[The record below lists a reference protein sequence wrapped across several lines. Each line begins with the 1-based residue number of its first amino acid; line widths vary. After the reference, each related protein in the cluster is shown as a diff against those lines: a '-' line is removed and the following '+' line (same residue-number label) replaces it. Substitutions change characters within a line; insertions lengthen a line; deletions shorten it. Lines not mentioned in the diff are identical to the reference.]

1 MDYRYH
7 TAIAPGGASQVRPR
21 RALSLSLAVLAATG
35 GVGCWAV
42 AARAQEV
49 GQAQGAA
56 GVQKGQVLVTTQQLN
71 LRVRRQSDGVEVVIE
86 GVGSAPELQ
95 QTTRGTVWLGR
106 LLTSRP
112 AALPGGGQRLSVPEA
127 GFQSLS
133 LVGAGQ
139 VFELQVTPI
148 PGYPLGRPVVSA
160 DGRDLILSF
169 ASSGQASQQ
178 TSSLDLRRPGRV
190 SEPTAAYVPPLQPRA
205 VAPPVGDMAV
215 GTMLLTNS
223 SYLNVSGP
231 PVTMTLRKAPAR
243 DVLMALSRLGGYG
256 FVFVEDSNKAD
267 NAAGTNGSASTLPI
281 SISFRNE
288 NYGQAVNSALL
299 AAGLQG
305 KRQGNT
311 ILAGT
316 NVMGKSFGAQLS
328 KVYRLNQVNAN
339 SAADYLANLGA
350 QVTKTNTINTAIT
363 AGANPNTTAIGASN
377 LATTTSSRQTKV
389 ESYSAG
395 TGPLQGL
402 IATTDSRL
410 STITLVGEPRLVTVA
425 ESYLRQLDLRQR
437 QVALSVKILDITLG
451 NNATIDNSFAFKF
464 GNSFIISESGQLLA
478 QFGRDQPIAGTP
490 PTGSTTTTTVN
501 TSNSGDD
508 TSISSTNTSNA
519 SGNSS
524 LSSLGSSNS
533 GFDTSNSNQS
543 GSNSS
548 VTLRSNEFSNF
559 SDAQISSIANE
570 LNLEVPGQSTYNPAN
585 RSFTFTP
592 SIGTGTATLLDS
604 IASNLQSTIT
614 RLTGIDR
621 SNIDT
626 TIVSRSNSSF
636 LNDRS
641 SGSRANN
648 FFSGSESSR
657 SNPSNSFAGNRS
669 TTTTTSTNTV
679 PIGGTPGKPA
689 DNFVNFLNAQIV
701 SASTKVLASP
711 TLILSENADE
721 LRKGED
727 TQGIN
732 IANLSRG
739 GSGGS
744 GGGGG
749 SSDNNANI
757 GRTKANE
764 SFVTVGEQVITNFE
778 VSTSSNFGNVVTCTA
793 ELGIAGLTFGA
804 RVSKIDDNG
813 FVTFSM
819 SPAIT
824 ATVRQQ
830 EVPGC
835 GFVDILAVRRL
846 DTGSARVRDGQTLIM
861 TGVISDA
868 DRQEVTKWPILGDV
882 PVIGQFFRNSN
893 NIRAKRELVILVT
906 PRIIND
912 NEGGTF
918 GYGYQPGTSDSRRLL
933 TDPNSPLRSQP

>member
-1 MDYRYH
+1 MDHRYIA
-7 TAIAPGGASQVRPR
+7 AIAPGGASQVRP

-35 GVGCWAV
+35 GVDGWAA
-42 AARAQEV
+42 AARAQDV

-56 GVQKGQVLVTTQQLN
+56 GVQNGRVIVTNQRLN

-86 GVGSAPELQ
+86 GVGAAPELQ
-95 QTTRGTVWLGR
+95 QATRGSVWMGR

-139 VFELQVTPI
+139 VFELQITPI

-169 ASSGQASQQ
+169 AASGQASQQ

-231 PVTMTLRKAPAR
+231 PVTMTLRNAPAR

-256 FVFVEDSNKAD
+256 FVFIEDSSRAD
-267 NAAGTNGSASTLPI
+267 NAGAAPSMLPI

-311 ILAGT
+311 ILAGA
-316 NVMGKSFGAQLS
+316 NVLGKSFGAQLS

-350 QVTKTNTINTAIT
+350 QVTKTNTINTAVT
-363 AGANPNTTAIGASN
+363 EGANPNTTAVGASN
-377 LATTTSSRQTKV
+377 LATTTSSSQTKV

-395 TGPLQGL
+395 SGPLQGL

-437 QVALSVKILDITLG
+437 QVALSVKILDVSLG
-451 NNATIDNSFAFKF
+451 NNATIDNSFAVRW
-464 GNSFIISESGQLLA
+464 GNNFIVNDQGQMVGAFNSLLPPA
-478 QFGRDQPIAGTP
+478 LDAFGRAYPTEVGFEYTP
-490 PTGSTTTTTVN
+490 PSADGT
-501 TSNSGDD
+501 
-508 TSISSTNTSNA
+508 
-519 SGNSS
+519 
-524 LSSLGSSNS
+524 
-533 GFDTSNSNQS
+533 
-543 GSNSS
+543 
-548 VTLRSNEFSNF
+548 
-559 SDAQISSIANE
+559 
-570 LNLEVPGQSTYNPAN
+570 VPG
-585 RSFTFTP
+585 
-592 SIGTGTATLLDS
+592 SITSEAP
-604 IASNLQSTIT
+604 
-614 RLTGIDR
+614 TGI
-621 SNIDT
+621 NVNGGAQLG
-626 TIVSRSNSSF
+626 TIYPTRPTASIFRDATKRNPGLSYN
-636 LNDRS
+636 R
-641 SGSRANN
+641 NN
-648 FFSGSESSR
+648 FY
-657 SNPSNSFAGNRS
+657 
-669 TTTTTSTNTV
+669 
-679 PIGGTPGKPA
+679 
-689 DNFVNFLNAQIV
+689 NFVNATIQSSN
-701 SASTKVLASP
+701 TKVLASP
-711 TLILSENADE
+711 TLILSENSEE

-727 TQGIN
+727 TQAIN
-732 IANLSRG
+732 IANLSGG
-739 GSGGS
+739 GSGS
-744 GGGGG
+744 SSSSSG
-749 SSDNNANI
+749 SSGTDNNATI

-764 SFVTVGEQVITNFE
+764 SYVTVGEQVITNYT
-778 VSTSSNFGNVVTCTA
+778 VTTGTQGNGNSCQPTF
-793 ELGIAGLTFGA
+793 GIAGLTFGA
-804 RVSKIDDNG
+804 RISKIDDNG

-824 ATVRQQ
+824 AALRQQ
-830 EVPGC
+830 VVPGC
-835 GFVDILAVRRL
+835 GPIDILAVRRL

-868 DRQEVTKWPILGDV
+868 DRQEVSKWPILGDV
-882 PVIGQFFRNSN
+882 PIIGQFFRSSN
-893 NIRAKRELVILVT
+893 NNRAKRELVIMVT

-918 GYGYQPGTSDSRRLL
+918 GYGYQPGTNDTRRFLA
-933 TDPNSPLRSQP
+933 DPNAPLRSQP

>member
-1 MDYRYH
+1 MPRLRCHPMDHRYLA
-7 TAIAPGGASQVRPR
+7 AIAPGGASQVRQ
-21 RALSLSLAVLAATG
+21 RALSLSLVVLAATG
-35 GVGCWAV
+35 GLDGWAA
-42 AARAQEV
+42 AARAQDA

-56 GVQKGQVLVTTQQLN
+56 GVQKGQVIVPTQRLN

-106 LLTSRP
+106 LLTTRP
-112 AALPGGGQRLSVPEA
+112 AALPVGGQRLSVPEA

-139 VFELQVTPI
+139 VFELQITPI

-169 ASSGQASQQ
+169 ATSGQASQQ

-231 PVTMTLRKAPAR
+231 PVTMTLRNAPAR

-256 FVFVEDSNKAD
+256 FVFVEDSSRAD
-267 NAAGTNGSASTLPI
+267 NAAAAPSTLPI

-299 AAGLQG
+299 AAGLQA

-311 ILAGT
+311 ILAGA
-316 NVMGKSFGAQLS
+316 NVLGKSFGAQLS

-363 AGANPNTTAIGASN
+363 EGVNPNSTAIGAQN

-395 TGPLQGL
+395 SGPLQGL

-437 QVALSVKILDITLG
+437 QVALSVKILDVSLG
-451 NNATIDNSFAFKF
+451 NNTTIDNSFAVRW
-464 GNSFIISESGQLLA
+464 GNNFIVNDQGQMVGAFNSLLPPA
-478 QFGRDQPIAGTP
+478 LDAFGRAYPTDVSFDATP
-490 PTGSTTTTTVN
+490 PSADGTDPGSV
-501 TSNSGDD
+501 
-508 TSISSTNTSNA
+508 SSEA
-519 SGNSS
+519 
-524 LSSLGSSNS
+524 
-533 GFDTSNSNQS
+533 
-543 GSNSS
+543 
-548 VTLRSNEFSNF
+548 
-559 SDAQISSIANE
+559 
-570 LNLEVPGQSTYNPAN
+570 P
-585 RSFTFTP
+585 
-592 SIGTGTATLLDS
+592 
-604 IASNLQSTIT
+604 
-614 RLTGIDR
+614 TGI
-621 SNIDT
+621 N
-626 TIVSRSNSSF
+626 VSGGAQLGTVYPTRPY
-636 LNDRS
+636 
-641 SGSRANN
+641 GSIYRDATKRNPGLSYNRNN
-648 FFSGSESSR
+648 FY
-657 SNPSNSFAGNRS
+657 
-669 TTTTTSTNTV
+669 
-679 PIGGTPGKPA
+679 
-689 DNFVNFLNAQIV
+689 NFVNATIRSSN
-701 SASTKVLASP
+701 TKVLASP
-711 TLILSENADE
+711 TLILSENSEE

-727 TQGIN
+727 TLALN
-732 IANLSRG
+732 IANLS
-739 GSGGS
+739 SGGS
-744 GGGGG
+744 DNNSSSSG
-749 SSDNNANI
+749 STGSDNNAAI
-757 GRTKANE
+757 GRTRANE
-764 SFVTVGEQVITNFE
+764 SYVTVGEQVITNYE
-778 VSTSSNFGNVVTCTA
+778 VTTGTSGNGNSCQPIF
-793 ELGIAGLTFGA
+793 GIAGLTFGA

-824 ATVRQQ
+824 AALRQQ
-830 EVPGC
+830 PVAGC
-835 GFVDILAVRRL
+835 GLIDILAVRRL

-868 DRQEVTKWPILGDV
+868 DRQEVSKWPILGDV
-882 PVIGQFFRNSN
+882 PIIGQFFRSSN
-893 NIRAKRELVILVT
+893 NNRAKRELVILVT

-918 GYGYQPGTSDSRRLL
+918 GYGYQPGTNDTRRFLA
-933 TDPNSPLRSQP
+933 DPNAPLRSQP

>member
-1 MDYRYH
+1 MPRLRCHPMDYRYH

-56 GVQKGQVLVTTQQLN
+56 GVQKGQVIVTTQQLN

-133 LVGAGQ
+133 LVGTGQ

-169 ASSGQASQQ
+169 AASGQASQQ
-178 TSSLDLRRPGRV
+178 TTRLDLRRPGWV

-231 PVTMTLRKAPAR
+231 PVTMTLRNAPAR

-256 FVFVEDSNKAD
+256 FVFVEDSKKGD
-267 NAAGTNGSASTLPI
+267 NAAPNVFASQLPI

-311 ILAGT
+311 ILAGA
-316 NVMGKSFGAQLS
+316 NVLGKSFGAQLS

-350 QVTKTNTINTAIT
+350 QVTKTNTINTAVT
-363 AGANPNTTAIGASN
+363 EGANANTSTIGAQN
-377 LATTTSSRQTKV
+377 LATTTSSLQTKV

-395 TGPLQGL
+395 SGPLQGL

-437 QVALSVKILDITLG
+437 QVALSVKILDVSLG
-451 NNATIDNSFAFKF
+451 NNTAIDNSFAVRW
-464 GNSFIISESGQLLA
+464 GNNFIVNDQGQMVGAFNSLLPPRTDA
-478 QFGRDQPIAGTP
+478 FGRSYPNDVTFEIDAQGGITAEA
-490 PTGSTTTTTVN
+490 PTGINVSGGAQRG
-501 TSNSGDD
+501 TSPYPSQPD
-508 TSISSTNTSNA
+508 A
-519 SGNSS
+519 SVFRDATKRNPG
-524 LSSLGSSNS
+524 LS
-533 GFDTSNSNQS
+533 
-543 GSNSS
+543 
-548 VTLRSNEFSNF
+548 
-559 SDAQISSIANE
+559 
-570 LNLEVPGQSTYNPAN
+570 YN
-585 RSFTFTP
+585 R
-592 SIGTGTATLLDS
+592 
-604 IASNLQSTIT
+604 
-614 RLTGIDR
+614 
-621 SNIDT
+621 
-626 TIVSRSNSSF
+626 
-636 LNDRS
+636 
-641 SGSRANN
+641 NN
-648 FFSGSESSR
+648 FY
-657 SNPSNSFAGNRS
+657 
-669 TTTTTSTNTV
+669 
-679 PIGGTPGKPA
+679 
-689 DNFVNFLNAQIV
+689 NFVNATIRSSN
-701 SASTKVLASP
+701 TKVLASP
-711 TLILSENADE
+711 TLILSENSEE

-727 TQGIN
+727 TQAIN
-732 IANLSRG
+732 IANLS
-739 GSGGS
+739 SGGS
-744 GGGGG
+744 GNN
-749 SSDNNANI
+749 SSSTGTDNNATI

-764 SFVTVGEQVITNFE
+764 SYVTVGEQVITNYT
-778 VSTSSNFGNVVTCTA
+778 VTTGTNGNGNSCQPTF
-793 ELGIAGLTFGA
+793 GIAGLTFGA

-824 ATVRQQ
+824 AALRQQ
-830 EVPGC
+830 PVAGC
-835 GFVDILAVRRL
+835 GLIDILAVRRL

-868 DRQEVTKWPILGDV
+868 DRQEVSKWPILGDV
-882 PVIGQFFRNSN
+882 PIIGQFFRSSN
-893 NIRAKRELVILVT
+893 NNRAKRELVILVT

-912 NEGGTF
+912 SEGGNF
-918 GYGYQPGTSDSRRLL
+918 GYGYQPGTNDTRRFLA
-933 TDPNSPLRSQP
+933 DPNAPLLPRN

>member
-1 MDYRYH
+1 MPRLRCHPMDHRYFA
-7 TAIAPGGASQVRPR
+7 AIAPGVASQVRP
-21 RALSLSLAVLAATG
+21 RALSLSLAVLAASG
-35 GVGCWAV
+35 GVGCWAA
-42 AARAQEV
+42 AARAQDV
-49 GQAQGAA
+49 GQAQQGAA
-56 GVQKGQVLVTTQQLN
+56 GVQKGQVIVTTQQLN

-86 GVGSAPELQ
+86 GVGAAPELQ

-139 VFELQVTPI
+139 VFELQITPI

-231 PVTMTLRKAPAR
+231 PVTMTLRNAPAR

-267 NAAGTNGSASTLPI
+267 NAAGPNASASRLPI

-311 ILAGT
+311 ILAGA
-316 NVMGKSFGAQLS
+316 NVLGKSFGAQLS

-350 QVTKTNTINTAIT
+350 SVTKTNTISTAIT
-363 AGANPNTTAIGASN
+363 EGANPNTTAVGARN

-395 TGPLQGL
+395 SGPLQGL

-437 QVALSVKILDITLG
+437 QVALSVKILDVSLG
-451 NNATIDNSFAFKF
+451 NNTAIDNSFAVRW
-464 GNSFIISESGQLLA
+464 GNNFIVNDQGQMLGAFNSLLPPSTDA
-478 QFGRDQPIAGTP
+478 FGRSYPNNVRLEFDEQGRITAEA
-490 PTGSTTTTTVN
+490 PTGINLSGGAQLG
-501 TSNSGDD
+501 TSPYPSQPDV
-508 TSISSTNTSNA
+508 SIFKDATKRNP
-519 SGNSS
+519 G
-524 LSSLGSSNS
+524 LS
-533 GFDTSNSNQS
+533 
-543 GSNSS
+543 
-548 VTLRSNEFSNF
+548 
-559 SDAQISSIANE
+559 
-570 LNLEVPGQSTYNPAN
+570 YN
-585 RSFTFTP
+585 R
-592 SIGTGTATLLDS
+592 
-604 IASNLQSTIT
+604 
-614 RLTGIDR
+614 
-621 SNIDT
+621 
-626 TIVSRSNSSF
+626 
-636 LNDRS
+636 
-641 SGSRANN
+641 NN
-648 FFSGSESSR
+648 FY
-657 SNPSNSFAGNRS
+657 
-669 TTTTTSTNTV
+669 
-679 PIGGTPGKPA
+679 
-689 DNFVNFLNAQIV
+689 NFVNATIRSSN
-701 SASTKVLASP
+701 TKVLASP
-711 TLILSENADE
+711 TLILSENAEE

-727 TQGIN
+727 TLALN
-732 IANLSRG
+732 IANLSSG
-739 GSGGS
+739 SSGNNSSSSSGSGT
-744 GGGGG
+744 
-749 SSDNNANI
+749 DNNATI

-764 SFVTVGEQVITNFE
+764 SYVTVGEQVITNYR
-778 VSTSSNFGNVVTCTA
+778 VTTGTDGNGNSCQP
-793 ELGIAGLTFGA
+793 EFGIAGLTFGA

-824 ATVRQQ
+824 AALRQQ
-830 EVPGC
+830 PVAGC
-835 GFVDILAVRRL
+835 GLIDILAVRRL

-868 DRQEVTKWPILGDV
+868 DRQEVSKWPILGDV
-882 PVIGQFFRNSN
+882 PIIGQFFRSSN
-893 NIRAKRELVILVT
+893 NNRAKRELVILVT

-912 NEGGTF
+912 NEGGNF
-918 GYGYQPGTSDSRRLL
+918 GYGYQPGTNDTRRLL
-933 TDPNSPLRSQP
+933 ADPNSPLQSQP

>member
-1 MDYRYH
+1 M
-7 TAIAPGGASQVRPR
+7 
-21 RALSLSLAVLAATG
+21 
-35 GVGCWAV
+35 
-42 AARAQEV
+42 
-49 GQAQGAA
+49 
-56 GVQKGQVLVTTQQLN
+56 
-71 LRVRRQSDGVEVVIE
+71 
-86 GVGSAPELQ
+86 
-95 QTTRGTVWLGR
+95 GR

-127 GFQSLS
+127 GLQSLS

-139 VFELQVTPI
+139 VFELQITPI

-178 TSSLDLRRPGRV
+178 TSRLDMRRPGRV

-231 PVTMTLRKAPAR
+231 PVTMTLRNAPAR

-256 FVFVEDSNKAD
+256 FVFVEDSSKAD
-267 NAAGTNGSASTLPI
+267 KAGAAPSMLPI

-311 ILAGT
+311 ILAGP
-316 NVMGKSFGAQLS
+316 NVLGKSFGAQLS

-350 QVTKTNTINTAIT
+350 SVTKTNTISTAIT
-363 AGANPNTTAIGASN
+363 EGANPNTTAVGARN

-395 TGPLQGL
+395 SGPLQGL

-437 QVALSVKILDITLG
+437 QVALSVKILDISLG
-451 NNATIDNSFAFKF
+451 NNATMENSFAVRW
-464 GNSFIISESGQLLA
+464 GNSFIVNNRGEMVANYGA
-478 QFGRDQPIAGTP
+478 YQPPSSAEGGLPGTYSAAP
-490 PTGSTTTTTVN
+490 RTTPLVGTGALTTTDPGFFDRLNNVPYPGATTTANGRQFFLRPSFGQYGNPLQPGLSEFTPGAPATPDRFITNPQTGEV
-501 TSNSGDD
+501 TVIPGTEGTQD
-508 TSISSTNTSNA
+508 TYSRSS
-519 SGNSS
+519 
-524 LSSLGSSNS
+524 
-533 GFDTSNSNQS
+533 
-543 GSNSS
+543 
-548 VTLRSNEFSNF
+548 
-559 SDAQISSIANE
+559 
-570 LNLEVPGQSTYNPAN
+570 PAN
-585 RSFTFTP
+585 FAYPRNQLFDY
-592 SIGTGTATLLDS
+592 IRA
-604 IASNLQSTIT
+604 TIT
-614 RLTGIDR
+614 
-621 SNIDT
+621 
-626 TIVSRSNSSF
+626 SS
-636 LNDRS
+636 
-641 SGSRANN
+641 
-648 FFSGSESSR
+648 
-657 SNPSNSFAGNRS
+657 
-669 TTTTTSTNTV
+669 
-679 PIGGTPGKPA
+679 
-689 DNFVNFLNAQIV
+689 
-701 SASTKVLASP
+701 STKVLASP
-711 TLILSENADE
+711 TLILSENSEE

-727 TQGIN
+727 IQAIN
-732 IANLSRG
+732 IANLS
-739 GSGGS
+739 SGGS
-744 GGGGG
+744 NNNSNSTGNSG
-749 SSDNNANI
+749 SDNNATI

-764 SFVTVGEQVITNFE
+764 SYVTVGEQVITNFD
-778 VSTSSNFGNVVTCTA
+778 VTRSNENNAVTCEA

-830 EVPGC
+830 EVQGC

-868 DRQEVTKWPILGDV
+868 DRQEVSKWPILGDV
-882 PVIGQFFRNSN
+882 PIIGQFFRSSN
-893 NIRAKRELVILVT
+893 NNRAKRELVILVT

-912 NEGGTF
+912 NEGGNF
-918 GYGYQPGTSDSRRLL
+918 GYGYQPGTNDTRRLL
-933 TDPNSPLRSQP
+933 ADPNAPLRSQP

>member
-1 MDYRYH
+1 MPRLRCHPMDYRYH
-7 TAIAPGGASQVRPR
+7 TAITPGVASQVRPR
-21 RALSLSLAVLAATG
+21 ALCLSLAVLAASG
-35 GVGCWAV
+35 GVGGWAA
-42 AARAQEV
+42 AARGQEV

-56 GVQKGQVLVTTQQLN
+56 GVQKGQVIVTTQQLN

-86 GVGSAPELQ
+86 GVGAAPELQ
-95 QTTRGTVWLGR
+95 QTTRGPVWLGR

-112 AALPGGGQRLSVPEA
+112 AVLPGGGQRLSVPEA

-169 ASSGQASQQ
+169 AASGQASQQ
-178 TSSLDLRRPGRV
+178 TSRLDLRRPGRV

-231 PVTMTLRKAPAR
+231 PVTMTLRNAPAR

-256 FVFVEDSNKAD
+256 FVFVEDSSKVDKAG
-267 NAAGTNGSASTLPI
+267 AAPSMLPI

-288 NYGQAVNSALL
+288 NYGQAFNSALL

-311 ILAGT
+311 ILAGA
-316 NVMGKSFGAQLS
+316 NVLGKSFGAQLS

-350 QVTKTNTINTAIT
+350 SVTKTNTISTAIT
-363 AGANPNTTAIGASN
+363 EGANPNTTAVGARN

-395 TGPLQGL
+395 SGPLQGL

-437 QVALSVKILDITLG
+437 QVALSVKILDISLG
-451 NNATIDNSFAFKF
+451 NNSTIDNSFAVRW
-464 GNSFIISESGQLLA
+464 GNNFIVNDQGQMLGAFNSLLPPA
-478 QFGRDQPIAGTP
+478 SDAFGRAYPTDVTFEATP
-490 PTGSTTTTTVN
+490 PSADGTDPGTIESEAPTGINV
-501 TSNSGDD
+501 NSGAQLG
-508 TSISSTNTSNA
+508 TVYPTRPFGSIYRDATKRNP
-519 SGNSS
+519 G
-524 LSSLGSSNS
+524 LS
-533 GFDTSNSNQS
+533 
-543 GSNSS
+543 
-548 VTLRSNEFSNF
+548 
-559 SDAQISSIANE
+559 
-570 LNLEVPGQSTYNPAN
+570 YNP
-585 RSFTFTP
+585 
-592 SIGTGTATLLDS
+592 
-604 IASNLQSTIT
+604 
-614 RLTGIDR
+614 
-621 SNIDT
+621 
-626 TIVSRSNSSF
+626 
-636 LNDRS
+636 
-641 SGSRANN
+641 NN
-648 FFSGSESSR
+648 FY
-657 SNPSNSFAGNRS
+657 
-669 TTTTTSTNTV
+669 
-679 PIGGTPGKPA
+679 
-689 DNFVNFLNAQIV
+689 NFVNATIRSSN
-701 SASTKVLASP
+701 TKVLASP
-711 TLILSENADE
+711 TLILSENAEE

-727 TQGIN
+727 NLALN
-732 IANLSRG
+732 IANLS
-739 GSGGS
+739 SGGS
-744 GGGGG
+744 GSSSGNTG
-749 SSDNNANI
+749 SDNNATI

-764 SFVTVGEQVITNFE
+764 SYVTVGEQVITNYE
-778 VSTSSNFGNVVTCTA
+778 VNTGTNGNGNSCQPIF
-793 ELGIAGLTFGA
+793 GIAGLTFGA

-824 ATVRQQ
+824 AALRQQ
-830 EVPGC
+830 PVAGC
-835 GFVDILAVRRL
+835 GLVDILAVRRL

-868 DRQEVTKWPILGDV
+868 DRQEVSKWPILGDV
-882 PVIGQFFRNSN
+882 PIIGQFFRSSN
-893 NIRAKRELVILVT
+893 NNRAKRELVILVT

-912 NEGGTF
+912 NEGGNF
-918 GYGYQPGTSDSRRLL
+918 GYGYQPGTNDSRRLL
-933 TDPNSPLRSQP
+933 ADPNSPLRSQP

>member
-1 MDYRYH
+1 
-7 TAIAPGGASQVRPR
+7 
-21 RALSLSLAVLAATG
+21 
-35 GVGCWAV
+35 
-42 AARAQEV
+42 
-49 GQAQGAA
+49 
-56 GVQKGQVLVTTQQLN
+56 
-71 LRVRRQSDGVEVVIE
+71 VRRQSDGVEVVIE

-95 QTTRGTVWLGR
+95 QTTRGAVWMGR

-112 AALPGGGQRLSVPEA
+112 AVLPGGGQRLSVPEA

-133 LVGAGQ
+133 LVGTGQ
-139 VFELQVTPI
+139 VFELQITPI

-169 ASSGQASQQ
+169 AASGQASQQ

-231 PVTMTLRKAPAR
+231 PVTMTLRNAPAR

-256 FVFVEDSNKAD
+256 FVFVEDSSKAD
-267 NAAGTNGSASTLPI
+267 KAGAAPSMLPI

-288 NYGQAVNSALL
+288 NYGQAFNSALL

-311 ILAGT
+311 ILAGA
-316 NVMGKSFGAQLS
+316 NVLGKSFGAQLS

-350 QVTKTNTINTAIT
+350 SVTKTNTISTAIT
-363 AGANPNTTAIGASN
+363 AGANPNTTALGAQN

-395 TGPLQGL
+395 SGPLQGL

-437 QVALSVKILDITLG
+437 QVALSVKILDVSLG
-451 NNATIDNSFAFKF
+451 NNATIDNSFAVRW
-464 GNSFIISESGQLLA
+464 GNNFIVNDQGQMLGAFNSLLPPA
-478 QFGRDQPIAGTP
+478 LDAFGRAYPTEVEFEYTQPSADGTEP
-490 PTGSTTTTTVN
+490 GSITAEAPTGINVSGGAQLGTVYP
-501 TSNSGDD
+501 TRPFA
-508 TSISSTNTSNA
+508 SIYKDATKRNP
-519 SGNSS
+519 G
-524 LSSLGSSNS
+524 LS
-533 GFDTSNSNQS
+533 
-543 GSNSS
+543 
-548 VTLRSNEFSNF
+548 
-559 SDAQISSIANE
+559 
-570 LNLEVPGQSTYNPAN
+570 YN
-585 RSFTFTP
+585 R
-592 SIGTGTATLLDS
+592 
-604 IASNLQSTIT
+604 
-614 RLTGIDR
+614 
-621 SNIDT
+621 
-626 TIVSRSNSSF
+626 
-636 LNDRS
+636 
-641 SGSRANN
+641 NN
-648 FFSGSESSR
+648 FY
-657 SNPSNSFAGNRS
+657 
-669 TTTTTSTNTV
+669 
-679 PIGGTPGKPA
+679 
-689 DNFVNFLNAQIV
+689 NFVNATIRSSN
-701 SASTKVLASP
+701 TKVLASP
-711 TLILSENADE
+711 TLILSENAEE

-727 TQGIN
+727 TLALN
-732 IANLSRG
+732 IANLS
-739 GSGGS
+739 SGGS
-744 GGGGG
+744 GSNSSSSGNTG
-749 SSDNNANI
+749 SDNNATI

-764 SFVTVGEQVITNFE
+764 SYVTVGEQVITNYE
-778 VSTSSNFGNVVTCTA
+778 VTTGTIGNGNSCQPIF
-793 ELGIAGLTFGA
+793 GIAGLTFGA

-824 ATVRQQ
+824 AALRQQ
-830 EVPGC
+830 PVAGC
-835 GFVDILAVRRL
+835 GLVDILAVRRL

-868 DRQEVTKWPILGDV
+868 DRQEVSKWPILGDV
-882 PVIGQFFRNSN
+882 PIIGQFFRSSN
-893 NIRAKRELVILVT
+893 NNRAKRELVILVT

-918 GYGYQPGTSDSRRLL
+918 GYGYQPGSGDTRRFLA
-933 TDPNSPLRSQP
+933 DPNAPLRSQP

>member
-1 MDYRYH
+1 MDYRYLA
-7 TAIAPGGASQVRPR
+7 AIAPGVASQVRPR
-21 RALSLSLAVLAATG
+21 ALSLSLTVLAATG
-35 GVGCWAV
+35 GVGSWAV

-49 GQAQGAA
+49 GQAPQGAV
-56 GVQKGQVLVTTQQLN
+56 GVQKGQVIVTTQQLN

-86 GVGSAPELQ
+86 GVGAAPELQ

-112 AALPGGGQRLSVPEA
+112 AVLPGGGQRLSVPEA

-178 TSSLDLRRPGRV
+178 TSRLDLRRPGRV

-231 PVTMTLRKAPAR
+231 PITLTTKNAPAVNVLMTL
-243 DVLMALSRLGGYG
+243 SRWGGYG
-256 FVFVEDSNKAD
+256 FVFVEDTSQVE
-267 NAAGTNGSASTLPI
+267 NAGAATSTPLI
-281 SISFRNE
+281 SMSFRNE
-288 NYGQAVNSALL
+288 NYGQAFNSALL
-299 AAGLQG
+299 AAGLQA

-311 ILAGT
+311 ILVGT
-316 NVMGKSFGAQLS
+316 NVLGKSFGAQLS

-363 AGANPNTTAIGASN
+363 EGANPNTTAVGASN

-402 IATTDSRL
+402 LATTDSRL

-437 QVALSVKILDITLG
+437 QVALSVKILDISLG
-451 NNATIDNSFAFKF
+451 NNAAIDNSFAVRW
-464 GNSFIISESGQLLA
+464 GNNFIVNDQGQMVGAFNSLLPPTYDA
-478 QFGRDQPIAGTP
+478 FGRAYPSDVTWEIDEKGKVTATA
-490 PTGSTTTTTVN
+490 PTGFNVN
-501 TSNSGDD
+501 GGVQLGTSPYPSQPDA
-508 TSISSTNTSNA
+508 SIFKDATKRNP
-519 SGNSS
+519 G
-524 LSSLGSSNS
+524 LS
-533 GFDTSNSNQS
+533 
-543 GSNSS
+543 
-548 VTLRSNEFSNF
+548 
-559 SDAQISSIANE
+559 
-570 LNLEVPGQSTYNPAN
+570 YNP
-585 RSFTFTP
+585 
-592 SIGTGTATLLDS
+592 
-604 IASNLQSTIT
+604 
-614 RLTGIDR
+614 
-621 SNIDT
+621 
-626 TIVSRSNSSF
+626 
-636 LNDRS
+636 
-641 SGSRANN
+641 NN
-648 FFSGSESSR
+648 FY
-657 SNPSNSFAGNRS
+657 
-669 TTTTTSTNTV
+669 
-679 PIGGTPGKPA
+679 
-689 DNFVNFLNAQIV
+689 NFVN
-701 SASTKVLASP
+701 ASIRSSNTKVLASP
-711 TLILSENADE
+711 TLILSENAEE

-727 TQGIN
+727 TQAIN
-732 IANLSRG
+732 IASLSSG
-739 GSGGS
+739 GSGSGGS
-744 GGGGG
+744 GGGD
-749 SSDNNANI
+749 SNATI

-764 SFVTVGEQVITNFE
+764 SYVTVGEQVITNYT
-778 VSTSSNFGNVVTCTA
+778 VTSGTQGNGNSCQP
-793 ELGIAGLTFGA
+793 EFGIAGLTFGA

-824 ATVRQQ
+824 AALRQQ
-830 EVPGC
+830 VVAGC
-835 GFVDILAVRRL
+835 GPIDILAVRRL

-868 DRQEVTKWPILGDV
+868 DRQEVSKWPILGDV
-882 PVIGQFFRNSN
+882 PIIGQFFRSSN
-893 NIRAKRELVILVT
+893 NNRAKRELVILVT

-918 GYGYQPGTSDSRRLL
+918 GYGYQPGTNDSRRFLA
-933 TDPNSPLRSQP
+933 DPNSPLRSQP

>member
-1 MDYRYH
+1 
-7 TAIAPGGASQVRPR
+7 
-21 RALSLSLAVLAATG
+21 LAATG
-35 GVGCWAV
+35 GVDGWAA
-42 AARAQEV
+42 AARAQDA

-56 GVQKGQVLVTTQQLN
+56 GVQKGQVIVPTQRLN

-112 AALPGGGQRLSVPEA
+112 AALPVGGQRLSVPEA

-139 VFELQVTPI
+139 VFELQITPI

-169 ASSGQASQQ
+169 AASGQASQQ

-231 PVTMTLRKAPAR
+231 PVTMTLRNAPAR

-256 FVFVEDSNKAD
+256 FVFVEDSSRAD
-267 NAAGTNGSASTLPI
+267 NAAAAPSTLPI

-299 AAGLQG
+299 AAGLQA

-311 ILAGT
+311 ILAGA
-316 NVMGKSFGAQLS
+316 NVLGKSFGAQLS

-363 AGANPNTTAIGASN
+363 EGVNPNSTAIGAQN

-395 TGPLQGL
+395 SGPLQGL

-437 QVALSVKILDITLG
+437 QVALSVKILDVSLG
-451 NNATIDNSFAFKF
+451 NNTTIDNSFAVRW
-464 GNSFIISESGQLLA
+464 GNNFIVNDQGQMVGAFNSLLPPA
-478 QFGRDQPIAGTP
+478 LDAFGRAYPTDVSFDATP
-490 PTGSTTTTTVN
+490 PSADGTDPGSV
-501 TSNSGDD
+501 
-508 TSISSTNTSNA
+508 SSEA
-519 SGNSS
+519 
-524 LSSLGSSNS
+524 
-533 GFDTSNSNQS
+533 
-543 GSNSS
+543 
-548 VTLRSNEFSNF
+548 
-559 SDAQISSIANE
+559 
-570 LNLEVPGQSTYNPAN
+570 P
-585 RSFTFTP
+585 
-592 SIGTGTATLLDS
+592 
-604 IASNLQSTIT
+604 
-614 RLTGIDR
+614 TGI
-621 SNIDT
+621 N
-626 TIVSRSNSSF
+626 VSGGAQLGTVYPTRPY
-636 LNDRS
+636 
-641 SGSRANN
+641 GSIYRDATKRNPGLSYNRNN
-648 FFSGSESSR
+648 FY
-657 SNPSNSFAGNRS
+657 
-669 TTTTTSTNTV
+669 
-679 PIGGTPGKPA
+679 
-689 DNFVNFLNAQIV
+689 NFVNATIRSSN
-701 SASTKVLASP
+701 TKVLASP
-711 TLILSENADE
+711 TLILSENSEE

-727 TQGIN
+727 TLALN
-732 IANLSRG
+732 IANLS
-739 GSGGS
+739 SGGS
-744 GGGGG
+744 DNNSSSSG
-749 SSDNNANI
+749 STGSDNNAAI
-757 GRTKANE
+757 GRTRANE
-764 SFVTVGEQVITNFE
+764 SYVTVGEQVITNYE
-778 VSTSSNFGNVVTCTA
+778 VTTGTSGNGNSCQPIF
-793 ELGIAGLTFGA
+793 GIAGLTFGA

-824 ATVRQQ
+824 AALRQQ
-830 EVPGC
+830 PVAGC
-835 GFVDILAVRRL
+835 GLIDILAVRRL

-868 DRQEVTKWPILGDV
+868 DRQEVSKWPILGDV
-882 PVIGQFFRNSN
+882 PIIGQFFRSSN
-893 NIRAKRELVILVT
+893 NNRAKRELVILVT

-918 GYGYQPGTSDSRRLL
+918 GYGYQPGTNDTRRFLA
-933 TDPNSPLRSQP
+933 DPNAPLRSQP

>member
-1 MDYRYH
+1 MPRLRCHPMDYRYH
-7 TAIAPGGASQVRPR
+7 TAIAPGVASQVRP

-35 GVGCWAV
+35 GVGCWAA

-49 GQAQGAA
+49 GQAQQGAA
-56 GVQKGQVLVTTQQLN
+56 GVQKGQVIVTTQQLN

-95 QTTRGTVWLGR
+95 QTTRGAVWMGR

-112 AALPGGGQRLSVPEA
+112 AVLPGGGQRLSVPEA

-133 LVGAGQ
+133 LVGTGQ
-139 VFELQVTPI
+139 VFELQITPI

-169 ASSGQASQQ
+169 AASGQASQQ
-178 TSSLDLRRPGRV
+178 TSRLDLRRPGRV

-231 PVTMTLRKAPAR
+231 PVTMTLRNAPAR

-256 FVFVEDSNKAD
+256 FVFVEDSSKAD
-267 NAAGTNGSASTLPI
+267 KAGAAPSMLPI

-288 NYGQAVNSALL
+288 NYGQAFNSALL

-311 ILAGT
+311 ILAGA
-316 NVMGKSFGAQLS
+316 NVLGKSFGAQLS

-350 QVTKTNTINTAIT
+350 SVTKTNTISTAIT
-363 AGANPNTTAIGASN
+363 AGANPNTTALGAQN

-395 TGPLQGL
+395 SGPLQGL

-437 QVALSVKILDITLG
+437 QVALSVKILDVSLG
-451 NNATIDNSFAFKF
+451 NNATIDNSFAVRW
-464 GNSFIISESGQLLA
+464 GNNFIVNDQGQMLGAFNSLLPPA
-478 QFGRDQPIAGTP
+478 LDAFGRAYPTEVEFEYTQPSADGTEP
-490 PTGSTTTTTVN
+490 GSITAEAPTGINVSGGAQLGTVYP
-501 TSNSGDD
+501 TRPFA
-508 TSISSTNTSNA
+508 SIYKDATKRNP
-519 SGNSS
+519 G
-524 LSSLGSSNS
+524 LS
-533 GFDTSNSNQS
+533 
-543 GSNSS
+543 
-548 VTLRSNEFSNF
+548 
-559 SDAQISSIANE
+559 
-570 LNLEVPGQSTYNPAN
+570 YN
-585 RSFTFTP
+585 R
-592 SIGTGTATLLDS
+592 
-604 IASNLQSTIT
+604 
-614 RLTGIDR
+614 
-621 SNIDT
+621 
-626 TIVSRSNSSF
+626 
-636 LNDRS
+636 
-641 SGSRANN
+641 NN
-648 FFSGSESSR
+648 FY
-657 SNPSNSFAGNRS
+657 
-669 TTTTTSTNTV
+669 
-679 PIGGTPGKPA
+679 
-689 DNFVNFLNAQIV
+689 NFVNATIRSSN
-701 SASTKVLASP
+701 TKVLASP
-711 TLILSENADE
+711 TLILSENAEE

-727 TQGIN
+727 TLALN
-732 IANLSRG
+732 IANLS
-739 GSGGS
+739 SGGS
-744 GGGGG
+744 GSNSSSSGNTG
-749 SSDNNANI
+749 SDNNATI

-764 SFVTVGEQVITNFE
+764 SYVTVGEQVITNYE
-778 VSTSSNFGNVVTCTA
+778 VTTGTIGNGNSCQPIF
-793 ELGIAGLTFGA
+793 GIAGLTFGA

-824 ATVRQQ
+824 AALRQQ
-830 EVPGC
+830 PVAGC
-835 GFVDILAVRRL
+835 GLVDILAVRRL

-868 DRQEVTKWPILGDV
+868 DRQEVSKWPILGDV
-882 PVIGQFFRNSN
+882 PIIGQFFRSSN
-893 NIRAKRELVILVT
+893 NNRAKRELVILVT

-918 GYGYQPGTSDSRRLL
+918 GYGYQPGSGDTRRFLA
-933 TDPNSPLRSQP
+933 DPNAPLRSQP

>member
-1 MDYRYH
+1 MPRLRCHLMDSRYLA
-7 TAIAPGGASQVRPR
+7 AIAPGGASQVRPR
-21 RALSLSLAVLAATG
+21 ALSLSLAVMAATG
-35 GVGCWAV
+35 GVGGWAA
-42 AARAQEV
+42 AARGQEV
-49 GQAQGAA
+49 GQVQGAA
-56 GVQKGQVLVTTQQLN
+56 GVQKGQVIVTTQQLN

-139 VFELQVTPI
+139 VFELQITPI

-169 ASSGQASQQ
+169 AASGQASQQ

-231 PVTMTLRKAPAR
+231 PVTMTLRNAPAR

-256 FVFVEDSNKAD
+256 FVFVEDSSKAD
-267 NAAGTNGSASTLPI
+267 NAGGTAASTLPI

-288 NYGQAVNSALL
+288 NYGQAVNSALM

-305 KRQGNT
+305 KRQGNM
-311 ILAGT
+311 LLVGT
-316 NVMGKSFGAQLS
+316 NVLGKSFGAQLS

-363 AGANPNTTAIGASN
+363 EGANPNTSAVGASN

-410 STITLVGEPRLVTVA
+410 STITLVGEPRVVTVA

-437 QVALSVKILDITLG
+437 QVALSVKILDISLG
-451 NNATIDNSFAFKF
+451 NNAAIENSFAVRW
-464 GNSFIISESGQLLA
+464 GNNFIVNDRGQMVGAFNSLLPPA
-478 QFGRDQPIAGTP
+478 FDAFGRAYPTDVSFEFTP
-490 PTGSTTTTTVN
+490 PSADGTEPGTITAEAPTGINVSGGAQLGTVYP
-501 TSNSGDD
+501 TRPFG
-508 TSISSTNTSNA
+508 SIYRDATKRNP
-519 SGNSS
+519 G
-524 LSSLGSSNS
+524 LS
-533 GFDTSNSNQS
+533 
-543 GSNSS
+543 
-548 VTLRSNEFSNF
+548 
-559 SDAQISSIANE
+559 
-570 LNLEVPGQSTYNPAN
+570 YNP
-585 RSFTFTP
+585 
-592 SIGTGTATLLDS
+592 
-604 IASNLQSTIT
+604 
-614 RLTGIDR
+614 
-621 SNIDT
+621 
-626 TIVSRSNSSF
+626 
-636 LNDRS
+636 
-641 SGSRANN
+641 NN
-648 FFSGSESSR
+648 FY
-657 SNPSNSFAGNRS
+657 
-669 TTTTTSTNTV
+669 
-679 PIGGTPGKPA
+679 
-689 DNFVNFLNAQIV
+689 NFVNATIRSSN
-701 SASTKVLASP
+701 TKVLASP
-711 TLILSENADE
+711 TLILSENAEE

-727 TQGIN
+727 TQAIN
-732 IANLSRG
+732 IASFSSG
-739 GSGGS
+739 GSGSGGS
-744 GGGGG
+744 GG
-749 SSDNNANI
+749 DTNATI

-764 SFVTVGEQVITNFE
+764 SYVTVGEQVITNYT
-778 VSTSSNFGNVVTCTA
+778 VTSGTQGNGNSCQP
-793 ELGIAGLTFGA
+793 EFGIAGLTFGA

-824 ATVRQQ
+824 AALRQQ
-830 EVPGC
+830 VVAGC
-835 GFVDILAVRRL
+835 GPIDILAVRRL

-868 DRQEVTKWPILGDV
+868 DRQEVSKWPILGDV
-882 PVIGQFFRNSN
+882 PIIGQFFRSSNSN
-893 NIRAKRELVILVT
+893 RAKRELVILVT

-912 NEGGTF
+912 SEGGNF
-918 GYGYQPGTSDSRRLL
+918 GYGYQPGTNDTRRFIA
-933 TDPNSPLRSQP
+933 DPNAPLLPRN